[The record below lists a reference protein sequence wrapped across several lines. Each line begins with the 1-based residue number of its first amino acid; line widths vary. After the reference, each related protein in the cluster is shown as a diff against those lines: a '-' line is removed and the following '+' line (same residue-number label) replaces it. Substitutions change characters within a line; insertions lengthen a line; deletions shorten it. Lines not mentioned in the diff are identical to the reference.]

1 VYTAFSI
8 PISMALGLGLALLL
22 NVRLRGL
29 GFYRTAFYLPV
40 VTSMVAISM
49 IWIQLFDPLY
59 GVVSNALESVGIRGV
74 DWLGDPNLAMPS
86 VIAVSVWKT
95 IGWNMLIYLAGL
107 QGIPEYLKEAAA
119 IDGAGRWQIFWKIV
133 LPLLKPTTFF
143 IFVTSVI
150 GAFQVF
156 DIVYVMT
163 GGGPAN
169 ATLTLVQYVYN
180 NAFKALDMGF
190 AAAASF
196 VLFAIIMAV
205 TLVSMRYVRLRF
217 PGRGV
222 LFVLVLATLMVP
234 YQVTIIPQFVI
245 IRHMPLF
252 GGNDLLGQ
260 NGIGWINSYWGL
272 IVPGAVGA
280 FGIFLLRQFF
290 ETLPHELEDAA
301 RIDGAGELRI
311 FWQIMLPLAMPAV
324 ATLAVF
330 SFQAGWNAF
339 LWPLLITTTD
349 DMRTIQLGLTVFVQ
363 QYSTQWDQLMAATVV
378 ATLPIIAVFAA
389 GQRLL
394 VRGIAFTGL
403 KG

>member
-1 VYTAFSI
+1 VLVVGAAIVLLPFGWMLSTSLKPADQLFTVPPTWVPRTLVWDNYVRAMGAGNFGRY
-8 PISMALGLGLALLL
+8 ALNSLFLALA
-22 NVRLRGL
+22 N
-29 GFYRTAFYLPV
+29 V
-40 VTSMVAISM
+40 VT
-49 IWIQLFDPLY
+49 
-59 GVVSNALESVGIRGV
+59 NVG
-74 DWLGDPNLAMPS
+74 LSA
-86 VIAVSVWKT
+86 
-95 IGWNMLIYLAGL
+95 LAG
-107 QGIPEYLKEAAA
+107 Y
-119 IDGAGRWQIFWKIV
+119 
-133 LPLLKPTTFF
+133 
-143 IFVTSVI
+143 
-150 GAFQVF
+150 AF
-156 DIVYVMT
+156 
-163 GGGPAN
+163 A
-169 ATLTLVQYVYN
+169 
-180 NAFKALDMGF
+180 
-190 AAAASF
+190 
-196 VLFAIIMAV
+196 
-205 TLVSMRYVRLRF
+205 RLRF

-245 IRHMPLF
+245 IRHIPLF

-260 NGIGWINSYWGL
+260 GGIGWINSYWGL

-280 FGIFLLRQFF
+280 FGIFMLRQFF
-290 ETLPHELEDAA
+290 ETLPRELEDAA

-378 ATLPIIAVFAA
+378 ATVPIIAVFAV